1 MQQVAVGRMH
11 LRDLEA
17 GSQGALGGAY
27 EGLHQRLDLRLAQGL
42 GGRVLGI
49 ERDRRRR
56 HRYPAAVADRH
67 AAVLAQPR
75 PPGTRLAPG
84 VGQLD
89 PGDRALGLDETGDA
103 MQRLDMRVAPDAE
116 VVSGDAPLGQ
126 HRGGFDYHQAGA
138 AHRAAAQVH
147 EMPVVGQALLRRV
160 LAHGRYGDAVGQGDL
175 TQAKRLEQQTHGR
188 TPGRSWNKCSHLNF
202 RPGSRRP
209 TAQAT

>member
-49 ERDRRRR
+49 EQDRRRR

-89 PGDRALGLDETGDA
+89 PGDRALGFDETGDA

-116 VVSGDAPLGQ
+116 VVSGDAPSGNT
-126 HRGGFDYHQAGA
+126 
-138 AHRAAAQVH
+138 
-147 EMPVVGQALLRRV
+147 
-160 LAHGRYGDAVGQGDL
+160 AVAS
-175 TQAKRLEQQTHGR
+175 TIT
-188 TPGRSWNKCSHLNF
+188 
-202 RPGSRRP
+202 RPAPP
-209 TAQAT
+209 TARLPRCTRCQSLARPSCAEYWHMGDTAMRLGKVI